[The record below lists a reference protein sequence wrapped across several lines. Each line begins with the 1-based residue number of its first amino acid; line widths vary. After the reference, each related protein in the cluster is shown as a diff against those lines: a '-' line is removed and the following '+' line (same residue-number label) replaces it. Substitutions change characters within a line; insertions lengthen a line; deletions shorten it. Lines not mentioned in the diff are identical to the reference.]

1 MADVYIVVFTVIG
14 ILLSVPAL
22 IITVSLLMPHVTKR
36 AQLRL
41 SQSFGKS
48 FALGI
53 PIAGAFLLWI
63 AITSQVSVGPVQAM
77 AFIAAV
83 IGMGLATIGAGGMA
97 RLLGERIGN
106 SSSPH
111 SEMHNLV
118 RGSIVYLLAC
128 LTPIVGWFLFVPIV
142 GIAIVGAASF
152 GLLNWMPK
160 EEIAVAIECVEGEPI
175 DDTQS
180 LNRPIA

>member
-1 MADVYIVVFTVIG
+1 MADVYIVVFSVIG

-22 IITVSLLMPHVTKR
+22 IITVSLLMPRVTKR
-36 AQLRL
+36 AQIRL

-53 PIAGAFLLWI
+53 PITGAFLLWVAI
-63 AITSQVSVGPVQAM
+63 ASQAGNGPVQAT

-97 RLLGERIGN
+97 RLLGERIGDN
-106 SSSPH
+106 SAPH

-118 RGSIVYLLAC
+118 RGSVVYLLAC
-128 LTPIVGWFLFVPIV
+128 MTPIVGWFLFMPIV
-142 GIAIVGAASF
+142 GIAIVGAAVF

-160 EEIAVAIECVEGEPI
+160 AMTEVDATPPI
-175 DDTQS
+175 PQAPNT
-180 LNRPIA
+180 

>member
-22 IITVSLLMPHVTKR
+22 IITISLLMPRVTKR
-36 AQLRL
+36 VQTRL

-53 PIAGAFLLWI
+53 PITGAFLLWV
-63 AITSQVSVGPVQAM
+63 AITSQAGNGLVQAM
-77 AFIAAV
+77 AFIVAV

-97 RLLGERIGN
+97 RLLGERIGDN
-106 SSSPH
+106 SAPH

-118 RGSIVYLLAC
+118 RGSIIYLLAC
-128 LTPIVGWFLFVPIV
+128 MTPIVGWFLFVPIV
-142 GIAIVGAASF
+142 GIAIVGAAVL
-152 GLLNWMPK
+152 GLLGK
-160 EEIAVAIECVEGEPI
+160 SAREQGSEGDGERDL
-175 DDTQS
+175 DDTRP
-180 LNRPIA
+180 LNRPHS

>member
-22 IITVSLLMPHVTKR
+22 IITVSLLMPRVTTR
-36 AQLRL
+36 AQTRL

-53 PIAGAFLLWI
+53 PIAGALLLWV
-63 AITSQVSVGPVQAM
+63 AITSQTGGFMQAT
-77 AFIAAV
+77 AFIVAV

-97 RLLGERIGN
+97 RLLGERIGDH
-106 SSSPH
+106 SAPH

-128 LTPIVGWFLFVPIV
+128 MTPIVGWFLFVPIV
-142 GIAIVGAASF
+142 GVAIIGAATF

-160 EEIAVAIECVEGEPI
+160 ENMAAEV
-175 DDTQS
+175 DDT
-180 LNRPIA
+180 RPIPQVPNS